1 MVFWW
6 NYAKNEGIDETKGIK
21 ETEGTEGTE
30 EIKCR
35 LKRNKQVNAS

>member
-21 ETEGTEGTE
+21 ETEGTE
-30 EIKCR
+30 EIK
-35 LKRNKQVNAS
+35 LD